1 MNTATTTTKKL
12 IVACFLFDVFIL
24 NYYYFRG
31 LGQVLSLV
39 CRERE
44 RIDQCSLK
52 LSKLDDDRFFLN
64 IFCYI

>member
-1 MNTATTTTKKL
+1 MNTATTTTTKKL

-44 RIDQCSLK
+44 RELISVV
-52 LSKLDDDRFFLN
+52 
-64 IFCYI
+64 